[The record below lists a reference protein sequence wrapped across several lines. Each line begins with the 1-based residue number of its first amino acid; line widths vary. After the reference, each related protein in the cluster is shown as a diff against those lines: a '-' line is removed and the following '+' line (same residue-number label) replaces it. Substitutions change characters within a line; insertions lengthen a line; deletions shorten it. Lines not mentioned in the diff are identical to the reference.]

1 MALIQ
6 HRQRIDTECSNSD
19 ARVLNIKAIK
29 LDGDKSLKESLGLA
43 GIKTCDY
50 FRCKK
55 GKAVFIEC
63 TDLIRQL
70 SNEQPGYRQIAG
82 LINGITDPSQK
93 KSLHKAIKPIDP
105 ETRIREELRYKCIH
119 SLFLLHRL
127 GERTGF
133 KVDEKFS
140 KGVIFLVAI
149 CSRSPADVLAFQH
162 LETKLQAA
170 LKGIVDGVSVL
181 PADSLPISLS
191 K

>member
-1 MALIQ
+1 MAMIQ
-6 HRQRIDTECSNSD
+6 HRQRVDTECSNTE

-50 FRCKK
+50 FRRKK

-63 TDLIRQL
+63 TDLTRQL
-70 SNEQPGYRQIAG
+70 SNERPGYIQITE
-82 LINGITDPSQK
+82 LINSITEPSQK
-93 KSLHKAIKPIDP
+93 KSLRKTIKPLDP
-105 ETRIREELRYKCIH
+105 DTRIREELRYKCIH

-133 KVDEKFS
+133 KVNEKFS
-140 KGVIFLVAI
+140 KGVVFLVAI
-149 CSRSPADVLAFQH
+149 CSRSPADVMAFQH

-170 LKGIVDGVSVL
+170 LKGIVDRVSVL
-181 PADSLPISLS
+181 PADSLPNSLS